1 MLEILFKKKGLIIFG
16 MILFM
21 FFQLAIKVVIQLN
34 YVTMTM
40 SISYPG
46 VENGVNPDGTR
57 FNIFE
62 MTSDKVL
69 ERTLAKLNLPNI
81 TVDDLRSRINI
92 YPIIQTGVNEKI
104 KSASA
109 TGKDYAYFPNEYL
122 IIYSQKDKFA
132 SNHTTELLET
142 LSASFQEIFKE
153 KYTDKNTV
161 LTNIKFNTQ
170 DYEYIELSD
179 VYNNKINSI
188 IDYLTTK
195 KYENGSFRSTTT
207 NQTFE
212 NLINEY
218 QKLMDIDVANFHA
231 FVSTSRVARN
241 NQELLSKMHY
251 DVDNLKLDYAK
262 LVKETELSKVA
273 MKTYDSTIVDSAFIP
288 SVDKNNDFYMNKTK
302 TGLDYLTKR
311 ALEVGVTAEN
321 TNKEIDNTNKLI
333 KDYSSAKVLPT
344 EQQRLIGVSDNMIKN
359 IESKVIDLAKIS
371 AETVSEYSAY
381 KTKDYI
387 KYKIPV
393 IGVKNFISVD
403 YIKSAL
409 FNALIGLVL
418 MVLFVITINI
428 KKLFEKKKVEPQLK
442 KKKVGAH

>member
-1 MLEILFKKKGLIIFG
+1 MLEVIFKKKGLIIFG

-21 FFQLAIKVVIQLN
+21 LFQIAIKAVVQLN

-69 ERTLAKLNLPNI
+69 ERTLSKLNIPNI

-92 YPIIQTGVNEKI
+92 YPILQINVNEKI
-104 KSASA
+104 KSATA
-109 TGKDYAYFPNEYL
+109 TGKDYSYFPNEYV
-122 IIYSQKDKFA
+122 IIYSQKNILA
-132 SNHTTELLET
+132 PNHTTELLEA
-142 LSASFQEIFKE
+142 LSNSYQEIFKE

-179 VYNNKINSI
+179 VYTNKISSI

-195 KYENGSFRSTTT
+195 KYENGSFRSSKT

-218 QKLMDIDVANFHA
+218 QKLLDIDVANFHA
-231 FVSTSRVARN
+231 FVSTSKVARSS
-241 NQELLSKMHY
+241 QDLLSKMHY
-251 DVDNLKLDYAK
+251 DVNNLKLDYAK
-262 LVKETELSKVA
+262 RVKETELSKIA
-273 MKTYDSTIVDSAFIP
+273 MKTYDSSIVDSAFIP

-311 ALEVGVTAEN
+311 ALDVGVSAEN
-321 TNKEIDNTNKLI
+321 INKEIENTNKLI
-333 KDYSSAKVLPT
+333 QDYSSIKVTPV
-344 EQQRLIGVSDNMIKN
+344 EQQRLTSVSDNMIKD
-359 IESKVIDLAKIS
+359 IEAKVIELAKIS
-371 AETVSEYSAY
+371 AETVSEYSSY

-387 KYKIPV
+387 KYKIPELG
-393 IGVKNFISVD
+393 IRNFISVD
-403 YIKSAL
+403 YIKAAL
-409 FNALIGLVL
+409 INALIGLL
-418 MVLFVITINI
+418 IMMSLVILIN
-428 KKLFEKKKVEPQLK
+428 LKVIFK
-442 KKKVGAH
+442 KKKAGSH

>member
-21 FFQLAIKVVIQLN
+21 LFQIALKVVIQLN

-69 ERTLAKLNLPNI
+69 ERTLSKLNIPNI

-92 YPIIQTGVNEKI
+92 YPILQIGVNEKI
-104 KSASA
+104 KSATA
-109 TGKDYAYFPNEYL
+109 TGKDYSYFPNEYV
-122 IIYSQKDKFA
+122 IIYSQKDKLA
-132 SNHTTELLET
+132 PNHTTELLEG

-241 NQELLSKMHY
+241 SQDLLSKMHY
-251 DVDNLKLDYAK
+251 DVNNMKLDYAK
-262 LVKETELSKVA
+262 LVKETELSKIA

-321 TNKEIDNTNKLI
+321 TNKEIENTNKLI
-333 KDYSSAKVLPT
+333 QDYSSAKVLPT

-359 IESKVIDLAKIS
+359 IEAKVIDLAKIS
-371 AETVSEYSAY
+371 AETVSEYSTY

-393 IGVKNFISVD
+393 TGVKNFISVD
-403 YIKSAL
+403 YIKAAL
-409 FNALIGLVL
+409 LNALIGLVV
-418 MVLFVITINI
+418 MILFVLTINI
-428 KKLFEKKKVEPQLK
+428 KTLFK
-442 KKKVGAH
+442 KKKVAAH